1 MIQLIPLH
9 IELNK
14 VLRLKTLL
22 KELELQIGTLPMNW
36 KNTAD
41 DLESIIKFK
50 NTNSE
55 EVNSDAYTL
64 TLS

>member
-14 VLRLKTLL
+14 VLRLKALL

-55 EVNSDAYTL
+55 EVNSDVYTL
-64 TLS
+64 S

>member
-14 VLRLKTLL
+14 VLRLKALL

-41 DLESIIKFK
+41 NLESIIKFK

>member
-14 VLRLKTLL
+14 VLRLKALL
-22 KELELQIGTLPMNW
+22 KELELQIATLPMNW